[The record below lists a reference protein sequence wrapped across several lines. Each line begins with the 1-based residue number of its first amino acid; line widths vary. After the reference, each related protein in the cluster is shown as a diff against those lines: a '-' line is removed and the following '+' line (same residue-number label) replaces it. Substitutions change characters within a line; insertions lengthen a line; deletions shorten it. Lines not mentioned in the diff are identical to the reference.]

1 MHSPNPKQIPLVTVT
16 PLILLSIIGWAFAF
30 PLIKIALEE
39 LSFINLT
46 LLRFTIT
53 CSALLAL
60 LYLQPHRFT
69 ALQKNDVMPL
79 FILGFFG
86 VMVYHLGLN
95 YGEQYVSPGAA
106 SLIVATIPVFV
117 AVLAVRFLDETMT
130 VRKIVGISLSL
141 LGIVI
146 LTIWGQSNTT
156 IEIDYMFGAL
166 AVLLA
171 AIMGALYTIA
181 GKKMLS
187 RYSAFSLTTYAML
200 LGSVGLLPTISSS
213 FVSQVSKL
221 SWQVWVSVIFLG
233 IFSTIVSYTLWY
245 MALESKGASELS
257 VYLYAVPVLSTLVS
271 YVLFRDAI
279 TPLFIIGGTLVIVGV
294 AIVNRRRQVLRQP

>member
-16 PLILLSIIGWAFAF
+16 PLIFLSIIGWAFAF

-146 LTIWGQSNTT
+146 LTIWGQSNIT

-221 SWQVWVSVIFLG
+221 SWQAWVSVIFLG

-245 MALESKGASELS
+245 MALEAKGASELS

>member
-1 MHSPNPKQIPLVTVT
+1 MHITSAKQMPLATLT

-53 CSALLAL
+53 CSSLLVL
-60 LYLQPHRFT
+60 LCLQPHRFT
-69 ALQKNDVMPL
+69 ALQKNDIIPL

-86 VMVYHLGLN
+86 IIVYHLGLN

-117 AVLAVRFLDETMT
+117 AVMAVRFLEETMT
-130 VRKIVGISLSL
+130 VRKIIGIGLSL
-141 LGIVI
+141 LGVVI

-156 IEIDYMFGAL
+156 IAVDYIFGAL

-171 AIMGALYTIA
+171 AIMGAIYTIA

-200 LGSVGLLPTISSS
+200 LGSVGLLPTISAS
-213 FVSQVSKL
+213 FVSQVSEI
-221 SWQVWVSVIFLG
+221 SWQTWISVIFLG
-233 IFSTIVSYTLWY
+233 LFSTIVSYTLWY
-245 MALESKGASELS
+245 IALEAKGASELS
-257 VYLYAVPVLSTLVS
+257 VYIYAVPILSTIIS
-271 YVLFRDAI
+271 YVLFGDAI
-279 TPLFIIGGTLVIVGV
+279 TPLFIIGGTLVIIGV
-294 AIVNRRRQVLRQP
+294 AIVNRRQQVL

>member
-1 MHSPNPKQIPLVTVT
+1 MHIISAKKMPLVTLT

-46 LLRFTIT
+46 LLRFSIT
-53 CSALLAL
+53 CSALLVL
-60 LYLQPHRFT
+60 LCLQPHRFT
-69 ALQKNDVMPL
+69 ALQKNDIIPI

-86 VMVYHLGLN
+86 IIAYHLGLN

-117 AVLAVRFLDETMT
+117 AVMAVRFLEETMT
-130 VRKIVGISLSL
+130 VRKIVGIGLSL

-156 IEIDYMFGAL
+156 IAVDYIFGAL

-171 AIMGALYTIA
+171 AIMGAIYTIA

-200 LGSVGLLPTISSS
+200 LGSIGLLPTISAS
-213 FVSQVSKL
+213 FVSQVSEI
-221 SWQVWVSVIFLG
+221 SWQTWISVIFLG
-233 IFSTIVSYTLWY
+233 LFSTIVSYTLWY
-245 MALESKGASELS
+245 IALEAKGASELS
-257 VYLYAVPVLSTLVS
+257 VYIYAVPILSTIIS
-271 YVLFRDAI
+271 YVLFGDAI
-279 TPLFIIGGTLVIVGV
+279 TPLFIIGGTLVIIGV
-294 AIVNRRRQVLRQP
+294 AIVNRRQQVL